1 MDVVPVDLDVV
12 VPVHALVLVVE
23 ADGMDELVHDH
34 GGVVALV
41 VQVDP
46 VLLDPA
52 HVGEALAA
60 VAASDCH
67 KVFVVLCLRP

>member
-23 ADGMDELVHDH
+23 ADGVDELVHDH

-46 VLLDPA
+46 VLLDPT
-52 HVGEALAA
+52 HVGETLAA
-60 VAASDCH
+60 VAASDRD
-67 KVFVVLCLRP
+67 KVLVVLCLRP